1 MNDCSR
7 KRGRR
12 LLFLSLRTSPLAIQI
27 DSELTEYFFL
37 KGTSNV
43 NSIQEVIVPG
53 VDDNSWEVE
62 PKFLV
67 ENQDY
72 SIYIHFLSTSL

>member
-1 MNDCSR
+1 MSFHT
-7 KRGRR
+7 G
-12 LLFLSLRTSPLAIQI
+12 PLAMQI

-37 KGTSNV
+37 KGTSNM

-62 PKFLV
+62 LK
-67 ENQDY
+67 
-72 SIYIHFLSTSL
+72 SK

>member
-1 MNDCSR
+1 M
-7 KRGRR
+7 
-12 LLFLSLRTSPLAIQI
+12 QI

-37 KGTSNV
+37 KGTSNM

-62 PKFLV
+62 LKSKWS
-67 ENQDY
+67 Y

>member
-1 MNDCSR
+1 MSFHT
-7 KRGRR
+7 G
-12 LLFLSLRTSPLAIQI
+12 PLAMQI

-37 KGTSNV
+37 KGTSNM

-62 PKFLV
+62 LKFLV
-67 ENQDY
+67 ENDPTP
-72 SIYIHFLSTSL
+72 SISTSSPKLCRQSQSQCGL